1 MLLSNEEASIPAPLF
16 VTWYQCLFTFIVC
29 IVLGNIYNSS
39 EFPTIKPSLHQAGN
53 FLDEFDSCCN
63 FILRVVGVLP
73 LSLVFVGMITF
84 NNICLQYVAVSFYNV
99 ARSLSIVFNVI
110 FTYLLLGRST
120 SFLTALTLLIVII
133 GFIVGVDGEIDFSL
147 VGTVSGVISSLFV
160 SLNSIYTSKI
170 LPKVDNNKSLLL
182 FYNNLNAFF
191 LFIPLIFVFEGNV
204 IWIPTS

>member
-1 MLLSNEEASIPAPLF
+1 MYL
-16 VTWYQCLFTFIVC
+16 
-29 IVLGNIYNSS
+29 
-39 EFPTIKPSLHQAGN
+39 
-53 FLDEFDSCCN
+53 
-63 FILRVVGVLP
+63 VGVLP

-99 ARSLSIVFNVI
+99 ARSLSIVFNVL

-120 SFLTALTLLIVII
+120 SFLTTLTLLIVII

-147 VGTVSGVISSLFV
+147 IGTVSGVISSLFV

-204 IWIPTS
+204 ILM